1 MKKLSVWLLVFGMFS
16 QQACAAEEVVNI
28 YSYRQAYLIEPILEK
43 FTEQTGIKY
52 NIVFAKS
59 GIAERLK
66 REGEFSPADIVLTTD
81 GSRMVEL
88 AESDLT
94 QAVTDETLLANIPKK
109 YRDDENHWFALTLRV
124 RNLFTQKDAF
134 SGKEWRYED
143 LADEKFPGKIC
154 MRSGRHPYNV
164 ALIASIIAH
173 KGKDQ
178 AKQWLQGVKAHLAR
192 KPQGNDRAQI
202 SALESGLCDVAIA
215 NSYYYGKMLD
225 NPEQRDIALAARI
238 NFPNSADRG
247 SHVNASGV
255 VMAKH
260 APNRGNALKLMRFL
274 SQDTAQEMYAEVN
287 MEYPVKAGVKPSD
300 LLASWGVFKAD
311 TLSLDA
317 LFNYRTDALKLLDE
331 VKFDL

>member
-1 MKKLSVWLLVFGMFS
+1 MKKIYSWLLILGMFT
-16 QQACAAEEVVNI
+16 QAVWADENVVNI
-28 YSYRQAYLIEPILEK
+28 YSYRQAFLIEPILDK
-43 FTEQTGIKY
+43 FTEETGIQY
-52 NIVFAKS
+52 NVVFAKS

-88 AESDLT
+88 AESGLT
-94 QAVTDETLLANIPKK
+94 QAVTDAELIANIPQA
-109 YRDDENHWFALTLRV
+109 YRDDENHWFALTLRA
-124 RNLFTQKDAF
+124 RNLYTKKGAF
-134 SGKEWRYED
+134 AGKQWRYEELGD
-143 LADEKFPGKIC
+143 ANFGGKIC

-173 KGKDQ
+173 KGRAE
-178 AKQWLQGVKAHLAR
+178 AKKWLQGVKVNLGR

-202 SALESGLCDVAIA
+202 SAVESGLCDVGIA

-225 NPEQRDIALAARI
+225 NPEQKDIAMGVKI
-238 NFPNSADRG
+238 NFPNGEDRG

-260 APNRGNALKLMRFL
+260 APNRDNAVKLIRFL
-274 SQDTAQEMYAEVN
+274 SQDTAQKMYAEVN
-287 MEYPVKAGVKPSD
+287 MEYPVKEGVEASE
-300 LLASWGVFKAD
+300 LLKSWGMLKAD
-311 TLSLDA
+311 TLTLDQ
-317 LFNYRTDALKLLDE
+317 LFTYRTEALKLLDE